1 LARKAGIGVLTG
13 IDPSEIIN
21 QLITSVF
28 ETKIEESLYNVNL
41 TKSYPSHE
49 KNNFTS
55 F

>member
-1 LARKAGIGVLTG
+1 MGIEALTG
-13 IDPSEIIN
+13 IDPSEIIK
-21 QLITSVF
+21 QLGSSVF

-49 KNNFTS
+49 KINSTS